1 MARIK
6 KPDIF
11 KHSKMGAVDVIDN
24 FHTFKHP
31 RVLFSKSVKITVP
44 ADGIFC
50 DYSDHK
56 IREVPKSYVASF
68 IVGKVAIRN
77 VLLHCLFFKINPE
90 DIGKEIV
97 ADCEVIEVNR
107 KDTKTVYLKFSKY
120 DGHPKEL
127 RHMTIATEDNVKKLE
142 SFSLPQA
149 RGARINFVI
158 IQK

>member
-11 KHSKMGAVDVIDN
+11 KHSKMGAMDVIYN

-44 ADGIFC
+44 PDGTFC

-56 IREVPKSYVASF
+56 IQEVPKSYIVSF
-68 IVGKVAIRN
+68 KVGKVATKD

-97 ADCEVIEVNR
+97 ADCEVIEIIKN
-107 KDTKTVYLKFSKY
+107 DSKTIHLKLSKY
-120 DGHPKEL
+120 GGQPKDL
-127 RHMTIATEDNVKKLE
+127 HHMTILTESTVKKTE
-142 SFSLPQA
+142 SFILPQA
-149 RGARINFVI
+149 RWARINFVKI
-158 IQK
+158 